1 MMLRDYIH
9 QRQKML
15 EESNNFYTSSGIQI
29 FTKDKLINDD
39 IDIDSVVA
47 KFESHLPEHIRGEI
61 EMIIIGHFVE
71 FEERGINAF
80 YKNGAIHVS
89 NVQDDSA
96 DLIDDLVHETAHSLE
111 DALGYFIYADKK
123 LEKEFLRKR
132 ENLYNILWKTDYKA
146 PFDMF
151 MDTEYDQEFDEFLY
165 QDIGYNKLSE
175 LLRGIFVT
183 PYAAT
188 CLREYFATGFTEFYL
203 YPNSH
208 NYLRKVSPELYRKIV
223 QLHQQNF
230 T

>member
-1 MMLRDYIH
+1 
-9 QRQKML
+9 
-15 EESNNFYTSSGIQI
+15 
-29 FTKDKLINDD
+29 
-39 IDIDSVVA
+39 
-47 KFESHLPEHIRGEI
+47 LPEHTRGEI
-61 EMIIIGHFVE
+61 EMIIIGHFEE

>member
-1 MMLRDYIH
+1 MLRNYIH

-15 EESNNFYTSSGIQI
+15 KESNNFYTSSGIQI
-29 FTKDKLINDD
+29 FTKDEIINDD
-39 IDIDSVVA
+39 INIDSVVA
-47 KFESHLPEHIRGEI
+47 KFESHLPEHARDEI
-61 EMIIIGHFVE
+61 EMIIIGHFKE

-89 NVQDDSA
+89 NVQDDAA
-96 DLIDDLVHETAHSLE
+96 DLIDDLIHETAHSLE
-111 DALGYFIYADKK
+111 DAHGYFIYADQK

-132 ENLYNILWKTDYKA
+132 ENLYNILWKTNYKA

-151 MDTEYDQEFDEFLY
+151 MDSEYDQEFDEFLY

-175 LLRGIFVT
+175 LLRGVFIT

-188 CLREYFATGFTEFYL
+188 SLREYFATGFTEFYL
-203 YPNSH
+203 YPDNH
-208 NYLRKVSPELYRKIV
+208 NYLKKISPELYKKIL
-223 QLHQQNF
+223 QLHHQNF

>member
-1 MMLRDYIH
+1 MLRDYIH

-47 KFESHLPEHIRGEI
+47 KFESHLPEHTRGEI
-61 EMIIIGHFVE
+61 EMIIIGHFEE